1 MIEELMSDYGGRLF
15 IAVGGVGLGF
25 LCLVAVLLMLRRRS
39 GPSPFLRGGKNRQPR
54 LQVLDA
60 AAVDARR
67 RIVLVRRDDVEHL
80 VMIGGPTDVVIESGI
95 RPQGL
100 QTVGYAE
107 QGGETTSLS
116 DETPA
121 EPRLQAPPRQISSA
135 GERLASATVAR
146 SPAAEPVAAV
156 APQPAAQAAVERP
169 VSARPTTQRPIPE
182 RPLPERTAAQRP
194 VATPPVERQMAEPAA
209 PHVTAEAPVRDMP
222 PTPQPRPAQTARPV
236 EPPAPDVLPEPA
248 APMPTSLMSA
258 APMSAAP
265 ISVTP
270 VSAPAIPAAE
280 RRQTEN
286 AAPDIGAATDA
297 LDAARQRVF
306 HPTPQAPAPAASIP
320 SPAPFEIT
328 APAAAAPAI
337 VANAQPP
344 QAPVSPA
351 PSRPLGSDFDR
362 ILEEEMANNLA
373 LERDGAE
380 PATSVPALPPRDPA
394 QPRVTG
400 ATPDPSLQ
408 TEIARI
414 FGEMSVNRNDR

>member
-1 MIEELMSDYGGRLF
+1 VVGQQATKEKQGMIEELMSDYGGRLF

-95 RPQGL
+95 RPEAL
-100 QTVGYAE
+100 QTVGYAPQPAE
-107 QGGETTSLS
+107 MTRLS
-116 DETPA
+116 EAASP
-121 EPRLQAPPRQISSA
+121 EPRLQAPPRQISAA
-135 GERLASATVAR
+135 GERLPSAAVAR
-146 SPAAEPVAAV
+146 PPAAEPVAERP
-156 APQPAAQAAVERP
+156 PQPAADAAVDRP
-169 VSARPTTQRPIPE
+169 VAARPVAHRPP
-182 RPLPERTAAQRP
+182 AQRP
-194 VATPPVERQMAEPAA
+194 MAAPPVERELAEAAA
-209 PHVTAEAPVRDMP
+209 PRVTAEAPVRDIAFP
-222 PTPQPRPAQTARPV
+222 PKPAPMEASRPA
-236 EPPAPDVLPEPA
+236 EPA
-248 APMPTSLMSA
+248 APEVIPEPVA
-258 APMSAAP
+258 
-265 ISVTP
+265 SVATP
-270 VSAPAIPAAE
+270 AEPVASVSAPTSP
-280 RRQTEN
+280 RTEQPQDSHP
-286 AAPDIGAATDA
+286 APDLGAATDA
-297 LDAARQRVF
+297 LDAARRRVF
-306 HPTPQAPAPAASIP
+306 QPLSQASASAASTAPSVPSQIAAPAAVAVA
-320 SPAPFEIT
+320 SPT
-328 APAAAAPAI
+328 STAAA
-337 VANAQPP
+337 P